1 MLARACR
8 WPPLLWYDFAMMGV
22 IFLTDWEAIKTE
34 YITGQESHREIAKR
48 YGVGASTLSARSS
61 REGWCQ
67 LREQYRAGVVQK
79 AVEKISCD
87 NVDKLSGL
95 MAAADDM
102 CQLVSDFVRQQQGKS
117 TCAKD
122 IRDLAATLKDM
133 TAVVRNLYGI
143 PTQQERA
150 AQEMAAQR
158 LELEVKRAQSVDSG
172 SVKIEIAGD
181 VEDMSL

>member
-1 MLARACR
+1 M
-8 WPPLLWYDFAMMGV
+8 
-22 IFLTDWEAIKTE
+22 IDWEAIKTA
-34 YITGQESHREIAKR
+34 YITGQDGYRSIAKR
-48 YGVGASTLSARSS
+48 FGVSASTLYSRAAR
-61 REGWCQ
+61 EKWVE
-67 LREQYRAGVVQK
+67 LREQYRGEVVQK
-79 AVEKISCD
+79 ALSMAVDD
-87 NVDKLSGL
+87 NVNKLHGL

-158 LELEVKRAQSVDSG
+158 LELEVKRAQAVDSG
-172 SVKIEIAGD
+172 GVKIEIAGD
-181 VEDMSL
+181 VEEMSL